1 MRPPPFV
8 IRQVAQHLERTQQRA
23 HANAEQQQAKL
34 LARIVARYRDTDL
47 GRELGLSSVHD
58 VASFRSVVPTQLPAD
73 YVPRWN
79 AAKEHNRPGM
89 VHPKRLEFMGLS
101 SGTSGVDKFI
111 PFPDEQFA
119 NFRLFTNHAF
129 FHAFHALNDATLLA
143 KNILVTSG
151 PPIREVTHSGIT
163 IGYGSGLATLKAP
176 RFARQLVRPTRA
188 VLEIPAW
195 GDKIRAMVDEAIDLD
210 IRVLTGVPNSVVPL
224 LEQLLSTAR
233 ARGREVRCA
242 KDVWPNLRVYAYS
255 GSTLTMW
262 EARLRELLGEGVAF
276 FEVYSSTEAPV
287 AYQHRVGEPGL
298 LLDLLTGYHEFEPV
312 GGPAGVRVG
321 VSDLEVGGLYDIVVT
336 GPGGI
341 FAYKL
346 GDRVEVL
353 SRDPYV
359 IRFAGRDRE
368 EINIGVE
375 RLALTDVRA
384 ALMGCAADEGL
395 VIHQFLVCP
404 TAPSTQQ
411 LLTHEYAIELGTP
424 APAGFDAQRF
434 VAKVDARLAAGNKM
448 YQTSRRGD
456 AIMRPPV
463 LRVMPRGT
471 IERYVLEHLTFGQG
485 KVVHLYSSRAVP
497 EQIFALAD
505 RLASASPESES

>member
-23 HANAEQQQAKL
+23 HAHAEQQQAKL

-47 GRELGLSSVHD
+47 GRELGLPSVHD
-58 VASFRSVVPTQLPAD
+58 VASFRSVVRTQLPAD
-73 YVPRWN
+73 YVPRWD

-129 FHAFHALNDATLLA
+129 FHAFFALDDATLLA
-143 KNILVTSG
+143 ENILVTSG
-151 PPIREVTHSGIT
+151 PPIREVTPSGIT

-224 LEQLLSTAR
+224 LEQLLGTAR
-233 ARGREVRCA
+233 ERGHNVRCA

-262 EARLRELLGEGVAF
+262 EARLRELLGRG
-276 FEVYSSTEAPV
+276 
-287 AYQHRVGEPGL
+287 RGL
-298 LLDLLTGYHEFEPV
+298 LRGVLVHRSARGLPAPCWRARAAA
-312 GGPAGVRVG
+312 GPAH
-321 VSDLEVGGLYDIVVT
+321 
-336 GPGGI
+336 
-341 FAYKL
+341 
-346 GDRVEVL
+346 
-353 SRDPYV
+353 
-359 IRFAGRDRE
+359 
-368 EINIGVE
+368 
-375 RLALTDVRA
+375 RLPRVRA
-384 ALMGCAADEGL
+384 RGW
-395 VIHQFLVCP
+395 
-404 TAPSTQQ
+404 
-411 LLTHEYAIELGTP
+411 
-424 APAGFDAQRF
+424 AGGR
-434 VAKVDARLAAGNKM
+434 AR
-448 YQTSRRGD
+448 RRV
-456 AIMRPPV
+456 R
-463 LRVMPRGT
+463 PRGGRAST
-471 IERYVLEHLTFGQG
+471 TSWSPGRAA
-485 KVVHLYSSRAVP
+485 SSPTSWATAWRCS
-497 EQIFALAD
+497 
-505 RLASASPESES
+505 RGTRMSSASPGATARRSTSVSSAWL